1 MPFNIPMFNAINDR
15 QYIRPTYVDP
25 MTGGLTYNNPA
36 MMPAMA
42 PAPAPTPMPSYGG
55 MPGGGDFFS
64 QLAGLFSGMQQSAR
78 QPMMGAT
85 ERMAQAR
92 AMPQVTGYGYT
103 GGNRPLEQETR
114 MRGALERR
122 NSRMGQFGQAS
133 GGRQNP
139 APRGP
144 VAAPGFLPNPNQQP
158 AGKKLGDRFG
168 TPSQVYDPREY
179 SGFRNRFGGTL

>member
-114 MRGALERR
+114 MRDASQRK
-122 NSRMGQFGQAS
+122 SSMGQFGRAS
-133 GGRQNP
+133 GGRGRNETAGAFQPSMNYGR
-139 APRGP
+139 PR
-144 VAAPGFLPNPNQQP
+144 VSEGFSD
-158 AGKKLGDRFG
+158 GRGFG
-168 TPSQVYDPREY
+168 
-179 SGFRNRFGGTL
+179 GFR